1 MHHYFVKIKIGL
13 NTVVNYSSVL
23 PQVTLVMIHVAVYA
37 AVFVTLAI
45 IGLVAFLP
53 NTLSSSQND
62 LRRHFPSEGEGS
74 EEDDEDAPKVVIDRK
89 RAFCQSVKFAMR
101 LKRKMR
107 RFKERKSGKLE

>member
-1 MHHYFVKIKIGL
+1 LHHYFVKIKIGL
-13 NTVVNYSSVL
+13 NTVVNSSVL

-53 NTLSSSQND
+53 NSLSPQND
-62 LRRHFPSEGEGS
+62 LRHHYSPEEEVS

>member
-1 MHHYFVKIKIGL
+1 VS
-13 NTVVNYSSVL
+13 SSVL
-23 PQVTLVMIHVAVYA
+23 PQVTLVMIHIAVYA

-53 NTLSSSQND
+53 NILSSQND
-62 LRRHFPSEGEGS
+62 LRRHSSSEEEGS
-74 EEDDEDAPKVVIDRK
+74 EEDDAPKVVIDRK

>member
-1 MHHYFVKIKIGL
+1 
-13 NTVVNYSSVL
+13 
-23 PQVTLVMIHVAVYA
+23 MIHVAVYA

-53 NTLSSSQND
+53 NSLSSSSQND
-62 LRRHFPSEGEGS
+62 LRRHSSSQEEGS

>member
-1 MHHYFVKIKIGL
+1 MS
-13 NTVVNYSSVL
+13 SSVL
-23 PQVTLVMIHVAVYA
+23 PQVTVVMIHLAVYA

-53 NTLSSSQND
+53 NILSSSSLND
-62 LRRHFPSEGEGS
+62 PRHHSSSEEEGS
-74 EEDDEDAPKVVIDRK
+74 EEDDAPKVVIDRK

>member
-1 MHHYFVKIKIGL
+1 M
-13 NTVVNYSSVL
+13 NYSSVL
-23 PQVTLVMIHVAVYA
+23 PQVTLVMIHIAVYA

>member
-1 MHHYFVKIKIGL
+1 M
-13 NTVVNYSSVL
+13 L
-23 PQVTLVMIHVAVYA
+23 PQVTLVMIHIAVYA

-53 NTLSSSQND
+53 NILSSQND
-62 LRRHFPSEGEGS
+62 LRHHSSSQEEGS
-74 EEDDEDAPKVVIDRK
+74 EEDDAPKVVIDRK

>member
-1 MHHYFVKIKIGL
+1 
-13 NTVVNYSSVL
+13 
-23 PQVTLVMIHVAVYA
+23 MIHIAVYA

-53 NTLSSSQND
+53 NILPSSSSSKQT
-62 LRRHFPSEGEGS
+62 RHHSSS
-74 EEDDEDAPKVVIDRK
+74 EEASEEDEDAPKVVIDRK

-107 RFKERKSGKLE
+107 RFKEKKSGKLE

>member
-1 MHHYFVKIKIGL
+1 MS
-13 NTVVNYSSVL
+13 SSVL
-23 PQVTLVMIHVAVYA
+23 PQVTLVMIHIAVYA

-53 NTLSSSQND
+53 NILSSSQND
-62 LRRHFPSEGEGS
+62 PRHHSSSEEEGS
-74 EEDDEDAPKVVIDRK
+74 EEDDAPKVVIDRK

>member
-1 MHHYFVKIKIGL
+1 
-13 NTVVNYSSVL
+13 
-23 PQVTLVMIHVAVYA
+23 MIHIAVYA

-53 NTLSSSQND
+53 NILSSFSQND
-62 LRRHFPSEGEGS
+62 LRRHSSSQES